1 MSTYGQY
8 YELPRPHVCIFLRQ
22 LSDKIKLAK
31 IINIQVTKKIYY
43 NTVLLWYI
51 LIGGVVYILVIIP
64 IFKIMVMCST
74 HTSHTRHI
82 HFPHTPHTAHF
93 SPFLL
98 RYPLRQTPTKSIIS
112 PLFTPSK
119 IITNQL
125 KNHLNPLNIKYF
137 IEVNQKT
144 QLIAS
149 KQHLQSHIQISQNA
163 SKSILFHYTKF
174 TK

>member
-22 LSDKIKLAK
+22 LSDKMKVAK
-31 IINIQVTKKIYY
+31 IINIQLNKKIYC

-51 LIGGVVYILVIIP
+51 FRWGIVYILGIIP

-74 HTSHTRHI
+74 HTSHTPPTSR
-82 HFPHTPHTAHF
+82 TF
-93 SPFLL
+93 SPFSL
-98 RYPLRQTPTKSIIS
+98 RYQLRQTPTKSTIS

-119 IITNQL
+119 ITTNQP
-125 KNHLNPLNIKYF
+125 KSHLNPLNIKYF
-137 IEVNQKT
+137 IEVNQKN

-149 KQHLQSHIQISQNA
+149 KQQL
-163 SKSILFHYTKF
+163 
-174 TK
+174 